1 MGSIISL
8 AVVDNNVD
16 PKGIGR
22 IRVKLT
28 GVPTGPIEKAR
39 DYEPWD
45 ENDPFIANPF
55 LPTNINFIPEIGQ
68 SVKIIVYNPDNDLV
82 NREYIAGPFTTVHDY
97 QSQTNSRQVEN
108 TSYGSNVKK
117 MNNVFSENGTYVKE
131 KSEGTISNLK
141 DYAIYGPYGSD
152 VLFTEN
158 GLTLRGGK
166 LVSKD
171 SASDKV
177 RTDIINFPVLSEKR
191 SILSLKKFGTKQE
204 LKEEETVIEKV
215 PYKKLSYIIEYNIN
229 DTNTGGSS
237 YTIDWYV
244 YEVKKIYGQTFNTNV
259 FSRDVA
265 QDLSSYS
272 EQIKLINTDGT
283 SSSPSFSQTASDYQG
298 AYIKIRTTLC
308 ELNNDGLRKFDGNL
322 HKVSLHPF
330 YYRPVKTLN
339 SVEFLSKIRPGC
351 FGNST
356 VMGSGL
362 VFSPNEPTPKPITEK
377 KKEKILKTVS
387 TTLEQSFSTLSSDKI
402 FMLSTDTNVVTGGK
416 KILFNKLDKYEY
428 TQEDLLSSIEP
439 NTFST
444 VRGETLLE
452 FLDVLT
458 RVIAGH
464 AHQPTKPMVKN
475 GYSDWD
481 KLVKLRQTLE
491 NDILNKSIRIN

>member
-283 SSSPSFSQTASDYQG
+283 SSSPSF
-298 AYIKIRTTLC
+298 
-308 ELNNDGLRKFDGNL
+308 
-322 HKVSLHPF
+322 
-330 YYRPVKTLN
+330 
-339 SVEFLSKIRPGC
+339 
-351 FGNST
+351 
-356 VMGSGL
+356 
-362 VFSPNEPTPKPITEK
+362 
-377 KKEKILKTVS
+377 
-387 TTLEQSFSTLSSDKI
+387 
-402 FMLSTDTNVVTGGK
+402 
-416 KILFNKLDKYEY
+416 
-428 TQEDLLSSIEP
+428 
-439 NTFST
+439 
-444 VRGETLLE
+444 
-452 FLDVLT
+452 
-458 RVIAGH
+458 
-464 AHQPTKPMVKN
+464 
-475 GYSDWD
+475 
-481 KLVKLRQTLE
+481 
-491 NDILNKSIRIN
+491 

>member
-1 MGSIISL
+1 MSSIINL

-28 GVPTGPIEKAR
+28 GTPTGPIEKSR

-45 ENDPFIANPF
+45 DNDPFIANPF

-68 SVKIIVYNPDNDLV
+68 AVKIIVYNPENDLV
-82 NREYIAGPFTTVHDY
+82 NREYIAGPFTTVHDF
-97 QSQTNSRQVEN
+97 QSQTNIRQVEN

-117 MNNVFSENGTYVKE
+117 MNNVFSENGTYIKE

-171 SASDKV
+171 SSSDKV
-177 RTDIINFPVLSEKR
+177 RTDIINYPILSEKR

-204 LKEEETVIEKV
+204 IKEEETEVTSI
-215 PYKKLSYIIEYNIN
+215 PFKKLSYIVEYNIN
-229 DTNTGGSS
+229 NSQTGQSQ
-237 YTIDWYV
+237 YVIDWYV

-259 FSRDVA
+259 FNSDVA
-265 QDLSSYS
+265 QDLTDYS

-283 SSSPSFSQTASDYQG
+283 SSSPSFTQTVDSYEL
-298 AYIKIRTTLC
+298 AYITIRKTIC
-308 ELNNDGLRKFDGNL
+308 EMNSEGIKKFDGNL
-322 HKVSLHPF
+322 PKVDLHPF
-330 YYRPVKTLN
+330 YYRPVRTLTN
-339 SVEFLSKIRPGC
+339 STFLSKVTPSCLGT
-351 FGNST
+351 T

-362 VFSPNEPTPKPITEK
+362 VYSPNEPTPKPKTEK

-387 TTLEQSFSTLSSDKI
+387 STLEQSFSTLSSDRI
-402 FMLSTDTNVVTGGK
+402 FMLSTDTNVVGTK
-416 KILFNKLDKYEY
+416 KIQFNKLDKYEY

-439 NTFST
+439 NTFAT
-444 VRGETLLE
+444 VRGETLLDY
-452 FLDVLT
+452 LDILT

-481 KLVKLRQTLE
+481 KLVELRKTLE

>member
-1 MGSIISL
+1 MSSIISL
-8 AVVDNNVD
+8 AIVDNNVD

-22 IRVKLT
+22 IRIKIT
-28 GVPTGPIEKAR
+28 GSPTGPKEKAR
-39 DYEPWD
+39 EYLPWD

-68 SVKIIVYNPDNDLV
+68 SVKIIHYNPDNDLI
-82 NREYIAGPFTTVHDY
+82 NREYIAGPFTTLHDY
-97 QSQTNSRQVEN
+97 QSQTNARQVEN

-131 KSEGTISNLK
+131 KSEGTLALLK

-177 RTDIINFPVLSEKR
+177 RTEIIDFPIISEKR

-204 LKEEETVIEKV
+204 LKEEETEVIKV
-215 PYKKLSYIIEYNIN
+215 PYKKLSYIVEYNIN
-229 DTNTGGSS
+229 NSQTGQSE

-265 QDLSSYS
+265 QDLTGYS
-272 EQIKLINTDGT
+272 EQIKLVNTDGT
-283 SSSPSFSQTASDYQG
+283 LSSPSFSQTVGSYEL
-298 AYIKIRTTLC
+298 AYITIRKTIC
-308 ELNNDGLRKFDGNL
+308 EMNAEGIRNFDGNL
-322 HKVSLHPF
+322 PKVDLHPF
-330 YYRPVKTLN
+330 YYRPVKTLTD
-339 SVEFLSKIRPGC
+339 VTFLSKITPSCLG
-351 FGNST
+351 T
-356 VMGSGL
+356 TIMGSGL
-362 VFSPNEPTPKPITEK
+362 VYSPTEPTPKPITEK

-387 TTLEQSFSTLSSDKI
+387 TTLEQSFSTISSDRI
-402 FMLSTDTNVVTGGK
+402 FMISTDTNSVGTK

-428 TQEDLLSSIEP
+428 TQEDLLTSIEP

-444 VRGETLLE
+444 VRGETLLSY
-452 FLDVLT
+452 LDVLT

-481 KLVKLRQTLE
+481 KLVELRKTLE